1 MILLRTVAVA
11 TALSTFGLTGC
22 AQMPYGHNAQR
33 SDAASTGNMSM
44 PMDGSDAQMA
54 RMDEQMTAMQAM
66 HDKMMEAGTP
76 EERSAMMAEHMEVM
90 QNSMAMMSEM
100 GSCGMMDKG
109 GMGGMKDKPDMQNK
123 DRMHGDTGKHRQM
136 MEKRMQMMQSMMQM
150 MMDRMPPAPD
160 KS

>member
-1 MILLRTVAVA
+1 MFSLRTVAIT
-11 TALSTFGLTGC
+11 TALATFGVTGC
-22 AQMPYGHNAQR
+22 AQIPVGHDTQLP
-33 SDAASTGNMSM
+33 DAASTGNMSM

-66 HDKMMEAGTP
+66 HAKMMEAKTP

-100 GSCGMMDKG
+100 GSGGMMDKG
-109 GMGGMKDKPDMQNK
+109 DMKDKPDMQGK
-123 DRMHGDTGKHRQM
+123 APMDGDVGQHRQM

-150 MMDRMPPAPD
+150 MMDRMPPAPGN
-160 KS
+160 S

>member
-1 MILLRTVAVA
+1 MISLRTVAIA
-11 TALSTFGLTGC
+11 TILSTFGLSGC
-22 AQMPYGHNAQR
+22 AQMPYGHNTQHPV
-33 SDAASTGNMSM
+33 AAANGTMSM
-44 PMDGSDAQMA
+44 PTDGSDAQMA
-54 RMDEQMTAMQAM
+54 RMDEQMTAMQSM
-66 HDKMMEAGTP
+66 HDKMMEAKTP

-100 GSCGMMDKG
+100 GSGGMMDKG
-109 GMGGMKDKPDMQNK
+109 GMGGIKDKPDMQNK
-123 DRMHGDTGKHRQM
+123 DWMNGDTGKHRQM

>member
-1 MILLRTVAVA
+1 MISLRTVAIA
-11 TALSTFGLTGC
+11 TVLSTFGLTGC

-33 SDAASTGNMSM
+33 PDAASTGNMSM

-66 HDKMMEAGTP
+66 HDKMMQARTP

-100 GSCGMMDKG
+100 GSGGMMDK
-109 GMGGMKDKPDMQNK
+109 GGMKDKPDMQNK
-123 DRMHGDTGKHRQM
+123 DRMHGDMGKHRQM

-150 MMDRMPPAPD
+150 MMDRMPPAPG